1 MSEPILKA
9 EHLGITFGGLKAVSD
24 FNMTINSGE
33 LVGLIGPNGA
43 GKTTVFNLL
52 TGVYQ
57 PTEGE
62 FFLDGE
68 RMNGKKTYQVVRAGI
83 ARTFQ
88 NIRLFGQMTVEE
100 NVLVAFNESF
110 SYHMGGAIFRTP
122 KFWKQERE
130 MHAKAID
137 LLKIFGLEGLAETE
151 AANLPYGAQRKLEIA
166 RALATGMKLLLL
178 DEPAAG
184 MNPTETEDLLN
195 CINTIR
201 DRFGIAILLIEHD
214 MSLVMNV
221 CQRIQVLDYGRTIAA
236 RAGRDRQQPAGH
248 LRIPGFRRRYRQR
261 RCQAR
266 KRGSLMLEVKNLSV
280 SYGAIEAVKDIS
292 FTVNDGEI
300 VSLIGANGAGKTTT
314 LHTIT
319 GLVPAKSGSM
329 MYNGVDLL
337 KTHNNKIV
345 TLGMAHIPEG
355 RHVFTR
361 MSVEENL
368 EMGAF
373 SLKDQSDLKKD
384 LDMVYGLFPRLKERR
399 NQKAGTL
406 SGGEQQM
413 LAMGRALMSHPKT
426 ILMDEPSMGL
436 SPKLVKEIFSIIR
449 KLHEQG
455 ITILLVEQNAK
466 MALSIADRA
475 YVLETGRITMEG
487 DAKELLNNE
496 QVRKAYLGA

>member
-221 CQRIQVLDYGRTIAA
+221 CQRIQVH
-236 RAGRDRQQPAGH
+236 AGGDRQQPAGH

-292 FTVNDGEI
+292 FTVNAGEI

-319 GLVPAKSGSM
+319 GLVPAKSGSV